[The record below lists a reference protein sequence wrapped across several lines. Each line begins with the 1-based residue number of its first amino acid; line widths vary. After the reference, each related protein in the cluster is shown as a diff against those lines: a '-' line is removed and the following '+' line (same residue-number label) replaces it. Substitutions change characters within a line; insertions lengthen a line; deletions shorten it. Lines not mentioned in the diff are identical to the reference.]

1 MSGKVP
7 ELSEACWSVS
17 AEDLP
22 AAKSQPVC
30 TDTEADPFARP
41 EREEPA
47 AGRMAHEPA
56 GGMTK
61 GAVARMAKDSA
72 AGIAQ
77 EPAGAMTQEPT
88 AARMAFAPESAA
100 LGVAAV
106 LLLAGLQRLI
116 GFVRAVWFC
125 RHLTPEELGK
135 WELLFSFLNLAAPLV
150 IFSLPGTF
158 GRYAERY
165 RRQGQLRSFLRQTA
179 LVCAGLTGA
188 SVLAIGCTQPWLD
201 LLLFGS
207 PGNEPLLRILPW
219 TLASIICLNY
229 LTELFT
235 ALRSVRISSMLFFL
249 SSVLFA
255 GLGVGFL
262 VFWRN
267 DALSVTAAYGLS
279 NLAAA
284 AVAGLILRRHYRLLP
299 PEGHPLDRG
308 ELWRRLIPFA
318 LSVWMIN
325 LATNLFSIADR
336 YVIVHLAPGGPD
348 AALEL
353 VGQYHSS
360 RLLPLLVLSVIQMLA
375 AMILPYM
382 SAEWE
387 AGRTERAGLQMR
399 LALKLLAFGMTGL
412 SALALVAAPLLFQT
426 ALAGKFQAGQ
436 QVLPGTLIYCI
447 WFGLALAAQ
456 NYLWCA
462 EKAYLAT
469 GGLIMGLASNVAL
482 NCWLLP
488 KWGLHGVVLAAA
500 ISHLAA
506 LAVMLTLACRVG
518 FQTDKALLP
527 VLLLPASL
535 ILGPAWA
542 LSVVVGV
549 GTLALLGRR
558 LLSPE
563 EKQLLQQGLLSGK
576 RGLRWLVRPPAMP
589 EDLP

>member
-7 ELSEACWSVS
+7 ELSQACWGVP
-17 AEDLP
+17 AEDLL
-22 AAKSQPVC
+22 AATPQPVC
-30 TDTEADPFARP
+30 TDTGAHPFARP
-41 EREEPA
+41 ERKEP
-47 AGRMAHEPA
+47 
-56 GGMTK
+56 
-61 GAVARMAKDSA
+61 V
-72 AGIAQ
+72 
-77 EPAGAMTQEPT
+77 PT
-88 AARMAFAPESAA
+88 RMAFAPDSAA
-100 LGVAAV
+100 YGVAAV
-106 LLLAGLQRLI
+106 LVLAGLQRLI

-135 WELLFSFLNLAAPLV
+135 WEVLFSFLNLAAPLV

-179 LVCAGLTGA
+179 WVCAGLTA
-188 SVLAIGCTQPWLD
+188 AAVLAIGGAQPWLE

-219 TLASIICLNY
+219 TLASVICLNY

-284 AVAGLILRRHYRLLP
+284 AVAGLILRRHYCLLP
-299 PEGHPLDRG
+299 PERHALDQG
-308 ELWRRLIPFA
+308 ELWRRLAPFA
-318 LSVWMIN
+318 LSVWIIN
-325 LATNLFSIADR
+325 LATNLFSVADR

-387 AGRTERAGLQMR
+387 AGRTDRAGLQMR

-462 EKAYLAT
+462 ERAYLAT
-469 GGLIMGLASNVAL
+469 GGLMVGLVSNVVL

-488 KWGLHGVVLAAA
+488 RWGLHGVVLAAA
-500 ISHLAA
+500 VSHLAA
-506 LAVMLTLACRVG
+506 LAVMLALACRVG
-518 FQTDKALLP
+518 FQADKALLP
-527 VLLLPASL
+527 ILLLPASL
-535 ILGPAWA
+535 ILGPVWA
-542 LSVVVGV
+542 LAGVVGV
-549 GTLALLGRR
+549 GILAWMGCR

-576 RGLRWLVRPPAMP
+576 RGLRWLVGPPGMP